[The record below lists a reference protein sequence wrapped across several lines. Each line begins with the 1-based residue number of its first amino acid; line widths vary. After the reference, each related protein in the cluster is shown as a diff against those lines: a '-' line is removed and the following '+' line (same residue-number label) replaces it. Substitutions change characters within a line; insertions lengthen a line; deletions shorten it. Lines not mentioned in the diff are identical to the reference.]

1 MSGAEPKPQPINRR
15 RGMMQNAVSAVAS
28 ALGMK
33 GAFGL
38 EADSKAK
45 LREALANNVA
55 RQFQYRAAHAL
66 RPTPPRQRANIRALD
81 LPNGET
87 VRLDRGERK
96 RLQRARL
103 SLAIKSGSVSLS
115 TPPHHQNRR
124 SLRA

>member
-1 MSGAEPKPQPINRR
+1 MNRKRNLMSAGLA
-15 RGMMQNAVSAVAS
+15 
-28 ALGMK
+28 ALGNAMGFN

-38 EADSKAK
+38 AADSKKK
-45 LREALANNVA
+45 LREALANNIT

-66 RPTPPRQRANIRALD
+66 RPTPPRLRKNIRELD

-115 TPPHHQNRR
+115 TPVHHSNRR